1 MSERESTKCKIC
13 GRQHPV
19 DNYREMKFYVC
30 PDTLRVYLV
39 AKEEKDAGEL
49 QVDEG
54 C

>member
-1 MSERESTKCKIC
+1 MDKESTKCKVC
-13 GRQHPV
+13 GQQHAV

-30 PDTLRVYLV
+30 PETLRVYLV
-39 AKEEKDAGEL
+39 AKEEENGGEL